1 MPEATV
7 LSLRQYVAM
16 LDICIEL
23 PLVTM
28 QTVLAFGPFNAL
40 LTAQNWASEVERI
53 HRQIEIESQS
63 VDDSVATFMLMGFTT
78 QAFIDVRISN
88 VDIVQ
93 TDMSGRNSQG
103 LIHPSVAKEDAEGM
117 HIHALKAFEGVIAQ
131 ALGVA
136 RNETN
141 G

>member
-7 LSLRQYVAM
+7 FSLRPYVAM

-28 QTVLAFGPFNAL
+28 QTVLAFGPFNTL
-40 LTAQNWASEVERI
+40 QSAQDWASEVERI
-53 HRQIEIESQS
+53 HRQIEIASQN
-63 VDDSVATFMLMGFTT
+63 VDDSVATFMLVGFTT
-78 QAFIDVRISN
+78 RAFVGARISN
-88 VDIVQ
+88 VDIIQ
-93 TDMSGRNSQG
+93 TDTNGRHSRG
-103 LIHPSVAKEDAEGM
+103 LILPRTAREDAEEM
-117 HIHALKAFEGVIAQ
+117 HVHALRAFEGAIAQ

-136 RNETN
+136 QNETN